1 MGYQYHPDDMHIFRA
16 VAATKAKGVSMTPE
30 EILQGIQQRAAA
42 TLNASVVTDPVIRE
56 RVDYVCRCM
65 SNRAGVR
72 LLMSCLLGK
81 LDKPNVDPRK
91 PYTEIG
97 GTDSFSG
104 RTYDERHLTK
114 FINEHRLPVNPTTAF
129 LTPTLRNIDHAL
141 TTDRELVG
149 RPRDLYK
156 KTLELLE
163 DVALQ
168 RIPADVLFV
177 ETVRV
182 LMLLRDE
189 KLARMASLLDA
200 LDRTEGALPL
210 SSEAI
215 VTLISQHLACKNAS
229 RLPVLVVAAAYEAA
243 GARLS
248 ESMLPLNSHNAADLQ
263 TGSLGDVEIC
273 LMGEDSVVTAYEMK
287 MKRVTQDDI
296 DAAVTKIARSP
307 NRIHNYLFVT
317 MDVIDPLVAEYAA
330 TFYEKTDG
338 TEIAILD
345 CIGFLRHFLHL
356 FHRIRAD
363 YLNAYQTL
371 VLNEPDSAVS
381 QTLKEAFLA
390 LRQAAESGE

>member
-1 MGYQYHPDDMHIFRA
+1 
-16 VAATKAKGVSMTPE
+16 MTPDV
-30 EILQGIQQRAAA
+30 ILQGILERAAA
-42 TLNASVVTDPVIRE
+42 TLNVSVIPDLAIRE
-56 RVDYVCRCM
+56 RVDYVSRCM
-65 SNRAGVR
+65 TNRAGVR

-81 LDKPNVDPRK
+81 LDKPHVDPRK

-104 RTYDERHLTK
+104 RTYDERYLNK

-129 LTPTLRNIDHAL
+129 LTPTLRNIDHPL
-141 TTDRELVG
+141 STDRQLVG

-163 DVALQ
+163 DVAEQ
-168 RIPADVLFV
+168 RIAADVLFV

-182 LMLLRDE
+182 LLLLRDE
-189 KLARMASLLDA
+189 KQARMASLLGA
-200 LDRTEGALPL
+200 LERTKDSLPL
-210 SSEAI
+210 STESI

-229 RLPVLVVAAAYEAA
+229 RLPVLIVAAVYEAA
-243 GARLS
+243 GTRLA
-248 ESMLPLNSHNAADLQ
+248 ESMFTLNSHNAADLQ

-273 LMGEDSVVTAYEMK
+273 LVGDDSVVTAYEMK
-287 MKRVTQDDI
+287 MKRVTLDDI
-296 DAAVTKIARSP
+296 DAAVTKIARAP
-307 NRIHNYLFVT
+307 TRIHNYLFVT
-317 MDVIDPLVAEYAA
+317 TDVIDPIVAEYAA
-330 TFYEKTDG
+330 RFYEKTDG

-363 YLNAYQTL
+363 YLAAYQAL

-381 QTLKEAFLA
+381 QALKEAFLA
-390 LRQAAESGE
+390 LRQVAESGE

>member
-1 MGYQYHPDDMHIFRA
+1 
-16 VAATKAKGVSMTPE
+16 MTPE
-30 EILQGIQQRAAA
+30 QILRRIYERAAA
-42 TLNASVVTDPVIRE
+42 TLNTTVIADPVIRE

-72 LLMSCLLGK
+72 LLMSCLLAK

-97 GTDSFSG
+97 GADSFSG
-104 RTYDERHLTK
+104 RTYDERYLTR
-114 FINEHRLPVNPTTAF
+114 FINEHRLPVNTTTAF
-129 LTPTLRNIDHAL
+129 LTPTLRNIDHPL
-141 TTDRELVG
+141 TTDHELVG

-163 DVALQ
+163 DVVEQ
-168 RIPADVLFV
+168 RITADALSI

-189 KLARMASLLDA
+189 RLRRMASLLDG
-200 LDRTEGALPL
+200 LERTEGSLPL

-215 VTLISQHLACKNAS
+215 VALISQHLACKNAS
-229 RLPVLVVAAAYEAA
+229 RLPTLVVAAAYEAA
-243 GARLS
+243 GTRLA
-248 ESMLPLNSHNAADLQ
+248 ESILPLRSHNAADLQ

-273 LMGEDSVVTAYEMK
+273 LMGENSVVTAYEMK

-296 DAAVTKIARSP
+296 DAAVTKIARAPSK
-307 NRIHNYLFVT
+307 IHNYLFVT
-317 MDVIDPLVAEYAA
+317 TDVIDPLVAEYAA

-345 CIGFLRHFLHL
+345 CIGFLRHFLHF
-356 FHRIRAD
+356 FHRIRVD

-371 VLNEPDSAVS
+371 VLNEPDSAVA

>member
-1 MGYQYHPDDMHIFRA
+1 
-16 VAATKAKGVSMTPE
+16 MTPD
-30 EILQGIQQRAAA
+30 EILHGIYERAAA
-42 TLNASVVTDPVIRE
+42 TLNATVITDQIIRE
-56 RVDYVCRCM
+56 RVDYVCHCV

-81 LDKPNVDPRK
+81 LDKSNVDPRK

-104 RTYDERHLTK
+104 RTYDERHMTK
-114 FINEHRLPVNPTTAF
+114 FISEHRLPVNPTTAF
-129 LTPTLRNIDHAL
+129 LTPTLRNIDHPL
-141 TTDRELVG
+141 TTDRELIG

-163 DVALQ
+163 DVAEQ
-168 RIPADVLFV
+168 RIDADVLFV

-182 LMLLRDE
+182 LLLMRDE
-189 KLARMASLLDA
+189 KLARMASLLGA
-200 LDRTEGALPL
+200 LERTKDSLPL

-215 VTLISQHLACKNAS
+215 VTLISQHLACKKAS
-229 RLPVLVVAAAYEAA
+229 RLPVLVVAAAYQAA
-243 GARLS
+243 EMRLA
-248 ESMLPLNSHNAADLQ
+248 ECILPLSSHNAADLQ

-273 LMGEDSVVTAYEMK
+273 LLGDDSVVTAYEMK

-296 DAAVTKIARSP
+296 DTAVTKITRASK
-307 NRIHNYLFVT
+307 RIHNYLFVT
-317 MDVIDPLVAEYAA
+317 TYTIDPSVAEYAS

-345 CIGFLRHFLHL
+345 CIGFVRHFLHL
-356 FHRIRAD
+356 FHRLRID
-363 YLNAYQTL
+363 YVNAYQTL

-381 QTLKEAFLA
+381 QSLKEAFLA

>member
-1 MGYQYHPDDMHIFRA
+1 M
-16 VAATKAKGVSMTPE
+16 
-30 EILQGIQQRAAA
+30 
-42 TLNASVVTDPVIRE
+42 N
-56 RVDYVCRCM
+56 
-65 SNRAGVR
+65 NRAGVR

-97 GTDSFSG
+97 GADCFSG
-104 RTYDERHLTK
+104 RAYDERYLTK
-114 FINEHRLPVNPTTAF
+114 FINDYRLPVNQTTAF

-149 RPRDLYK
+149 RPRELYR

-168 RIPADVLFV
+168 RVDADVLFV
-177 ETVRV
+177 ETVRL
-182 LMLLRDE
+182 LMLMRDE
-189 KLARMASLLDA
+189 KLARINSLMRA
-200 LDRTEGALPL
+200 LNSVDGALPL

-215 VTLISQHLACKNAS
+215 VTLISQHIACKNSS
-229 RLPVLVVAAAYEAA
+229 RLPVLVVAAAYEVA
-243 GARLS
+243 GTRLS
-248 ESMLPLNSHNAADLQ
+248 ESMLPLNSHNATDLQ
-263 TGSLGDVEIC
+263 TGSMGDVEIC
-273 LMGEDSVVTAYEMK
+273 LTNDDSVVTAYEMK
-287 MKRVTQDDI
+287 MKRVTLDDI
-296 DAAVTKIARSP
+296 DAAATKIYRAKTKV
-307 NRIHNYLFVT
+307 HNYLFIT
-317 MDVIDPLVAEYAA
+317 TDVIDANVSDYAT

-338 TEIAILD
+338 TEIAVLD

-371 VLNEPDSAVS
+371 VLNESDSAVS

-390 LRQAAESGE
+390 LRQTAESGE

>member
-1 MGYQYHPDDMHIFRA
+1 
-16 VAATKAKGVSMTPE
+16 MTAE

-56 RVDYVCRCM
+56 RVDYICRCM

-97 GTDSFSG
+97 GADSFSG
-104 RTYDERHLTK
+104 RTYDERYLTK
-114 FINEHRLPVNPTTAF
+114 FINEHRLPVNPSTAF
-129 LTPTLRNIDHAL
+129 LTPTLRNINHAL

-149 RPRDLYK
+149 KPRDLYK

-168 RIPADVLFV
+168 RIDADVLFV

-189 KLARMASLLDA
+189 KLARMASLLNA
-200 LDRTEGALPL
+200 LRRSEGALPL

-229 RLPVLVVAAAYEAA
+229 RLPVLVVTRPQ
-243 GARLS
+243 GR
-248 ESMLPLNSHNAADLQ
+248 D
-263 TGSLGDVEIC
+263 C
-273 LMGEDSVVTAYEMK
+273 LKACC
-287 MKRVTQDDI
+287 
-296 DAAVTKIARSP
+296 
-307 NRIHNYLFVT
+307 L
-317 MDVIDPLVAEYAA
+317 
-330 TFYEKTDG
+330 
-338 TEIAILD
+338 
-345 CIGFLRHFLHL
+345 
-356 FHRIRAD
+356 
-363 YLNAYQTL
+363 
-371 VLNEPDSAVS
+371 
-381 QTLKEAFLA
+381 
-390 LRQAAESGE
+390 

>member
-1 MGYQYHPDDMHIFRA
+1 MTPDEILHGIYERA
-16 VAATKAKGVSMTPE
+16 VA
-30 EILQGIQQRAAA
+30 
-42 TLNASVVTDPVIRE
+42 TLNTTVINNPAIRE

-97 GTDSFSG
+97 GSDSFSG

-129 LTPTLRNIDHAL
+129 LTPTLRNIAHPL

-149 RPRDLYK
+149 RPRDLYI

-163 DVALQ
+163 DVAEQ
-168 RIPADVLFV
+168 RIAADVLLV

-182 LMLLRDE
+182 LLLLRDE
-189 KLARMASLLDA
+189 KLARMASLLGA
-200 LDRTEGALPL
+200 LNRTEGALPL

-215 VTLISQHLACKNAS
+215 VTLINQHLACKNAS
-229 RLPVLVVAAAYEAA
+229 RLPVLVVAAAYKAA
-243 GARLS
+243 GAQLAER
-248 ESMLPLNSHNAADLQ
+248 MLPLNSHNAADLQ
-263 TGSLGDVEIC
+263 TGSFGDIEIC
-273 LMGEDSVVTAYEMK
+273 LVGDNSVVTAYEMK

-296 DAAVTKIARSP
+296 DAAVTKIARATK
-307 NRIHNYLFVT
+307 RIHNYLFVT
-317 MDVIDPLVAEYAA
+317 TDAIDPIVAEYAA

-345 CIGFLRHFLHL
+345 CVGFLRHFLHL
-356 FHRIRAD
+356 FHRIRSD
-363 YLNAYQTL
+363 YLKAYQEL
-371 VLNEPDSAVS
+371 LLNEPDSAVS
-381 QTLKEAFLA
+381 QALKEAFLA
-390 LRQAAESGE
+390 LRQSAESGE